1 MTVLYTLLSVLA
13 ISVLSVIGVITL
25 ALRERL
31 LYKLTLYLVS
41 LAAGTLLGGSFLH
54 LLPEAVER
62 YGTDS
67 NVWLL
72 FLAGILIFFVLEKIV
87 CWRHCHI
94 PTSEDHPHHL
104 GIMNLVGDGV
114 HNFLD
119 GILIAG
125 SFLASPSLGVATTLA
140 VALHEI
146 PQEFGDFGV
155 LIHAGYSKTKA
166 ILLNFLIALTA
177 VLGAVITL
185 IIGSQAAQTA
195 DLVVPIAAGG
205 FLYIAA
211 SDLIPEL
218 RKDISPSRSIKQFLV
233 ILLGIGIMWGIKFV
247 FSSQQ

>member
-1 MTVLYTLLSVLA
+1 
-13 ISVLSVIGVITL
+13 
-25 ALRERL
+25 
-31 LYKLTLYLVS
+31 
-41 LAAGTLLGGSFLH
+41 
-54 LLPEAVER
+54 
-62 YGTDS
+62 
-67 NVWLL
+67 
-72 FLAGILIFFVLEKIV
+72 
-87 CWRHCHI
+87 
-94 PTSEDHPHHL
+94 
-104 GIMNLVGDGV
+104 MNLVGDGV